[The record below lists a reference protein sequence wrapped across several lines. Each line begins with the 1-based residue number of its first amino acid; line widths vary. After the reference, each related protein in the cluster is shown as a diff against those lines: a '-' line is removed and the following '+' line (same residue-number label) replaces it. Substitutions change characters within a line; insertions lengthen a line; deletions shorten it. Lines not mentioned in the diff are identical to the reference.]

1 MAPRRV
7 ARTHLRAALAFALA
21 LAAAAPAPP
30 APRACDA
37 SVAISPDDESIRLP
51 LTTTPAKN
59 ASSPPSPP
67 PPDASCVAN
76 ASATYVV
83 VALPTRG
90 ALLDARTLAPVRDA
104 PYVVAPG
111 VAELAFRPAPGDVE
125 DRLREENDA
134 DDDAD
139 PSATPSPVFYD
150 SLAFVAVAVPHPRD
164 PSDARANAAFAAAA
178 EAEATRLAA
187 AAFDAFD
194 AAPTP
199 AQNAVA
205 ILEVTVLPSSVASP
219 PSSRPPT
226 LRAFDA
232 LAETWEDTPTR
243 VLVRGDARRDVLD
256 AKLLEGA
263 SVAMLLDEAPRR
275 GDVYSLIVGPVPETA
290 ASRDEPPQGVGG
302 SFAAETRPEL
312 FGSSAPFGSSA
323 TRLRAGDLVPARR
336 GAACDEDEPSADS
349 SAEAGDREDDASS
362 EGLLQQGVP
371 AAGGSGSG
379 SGSGSGFGFGSGGAG
394 AERVRLCAEVGYAPA
409 ADAHDVD
416 DFGRDVGEPDRFA
429 FRFAFVAGD
438 AHFESPEGRLGEEE
452 DGEGEDG
459 DGDGDGD
466 GALVRPDDASGGSTG
481 GVATVRVRAT
491 FDLPAIRFVDD
502 EDANDDSNASP
513 DPNASS
519 DANASSH
526 SGPLSSSS
534 YSDSVVS
541 APFLA
546 RVALPRLRL
555 YTASASY
562 PDATRAVR
570 VRIESASGNLVS
582 VSAAPAEA
590 LAGCAFPF
598 EEGDG
603 TGDPAVAFVAPVP
616 VAAAILGAPGAVEYV
631 NVKDLR
637 GAGGGTGGGGAS
649 GSSPDPASPE
659 SSSDVVTVTVS
670 EAPGRCRRVEPPDG
684 PTACEPFPE
693 GAGGGGEGILRRD
706 GDGDDEGDDDGDGD
720 GDGNGDASSSSSSSS
735 APAAASV
742 ARVDVRLL
750 PRAAAGS
757 SSGRSSR
764 DDAWSAALGGGE
776 AGSRVR
782 AERRV
787 LRSFPI
793 AVAAACSAACAV
805 AAAAARLGRC
815 VGSGAAERMDALR
828 KRARAARA
836 RRRERATSLAREQRR
851 ATRL

>member
-1 MAPRRV
+1 
-7 ARTHLRAALAFALA
+7 
-21 LAAAAPAPP
+21 
-30 APRACDA
+30 
-37 SVAISPDDESIRLP
+37 
-51 LTTTPAKN
+51 
-59 ASSPPSPP
+59 
-67 PPDASCVAN
+67 
-76 ASATYVV
+76 
-83 VALPTRG
+83 
-90 ALLDARTLAPVRDA
+90 
-104 PYVVAPG
+104 
-111 VAELAFRPAPGDVE
+111 
-125 DRLREENDA
+125 
-134 DDDAD
+134 
-139 PSATPSPVFYD
+139 
-150 SLAFVAVAVPHPRD
+150 
-164 PSDARANAAFAAAA
+164 
-178 EAEATRLAA
+178 
-187 AAFDAFD
+187 
-194 AAPTP
+194 
-199 AQNAVA
+199 
-205 ILEVTVLPSSVASP
+205 
-219 PSSRPPT
+219 
-226 LRAFDA
+226 
-232 LAETWEDTPTR
+232 
-243 VLVRGDARRDVLD
+243 
-256 AKLLEGA
+256 
-263 SVAMLLDEAPRR
+263 MLLDEAPRR

-302 SFAAETRPEL
+302 SFAAEARPEL
-312 FGSSAPFGSSA
+312 FGSSSAPFGSSA

-349 SAEAGDREDDASS
+349 PEDGDREDDASS

-379 SGSGSGFGFGSGGAG
+379 SGSGFGSGSGGAG

-502 EDANDDSNASP
+502 EDANDDSNDDSNASP

-526 SGPLSSSS
+526 SGPLSSPS

-693 GAGGGGEGILRRD
+693 GARAGGEGTLRRD
-706 GDGDDEGDDDGDGD
+706 GDGDDDGDGD
-720 GDGNGDASSSSSSSS
+720 GHGHGHGHGNSDDDGNGNASSSSSSSS
-735 APAAASV
+735 AAASV

-750 PRAAAGS
+750 PRAAGS

-764 DDAWSAALGGGE
+764 DDAWSAAFVGGE

-805 AAAAARLGRC
+805 AAAAARLGRR